1 MQSLNLPVFPF
12 RIRQEG
18 EKKVIF
24 DAFRKRF
31 VALTPEEWVRQHFLT
46 WLHLHKGY
54 PMGLI
59 AVEVSLKYNNMQK
72 RADAMI
78 YGINGQPL
86 MIVECKAPE
95 VQITQEV
102 FDQIARYN
110 FSFGVK
116 FLAVTNGLKH
126 YCCKN
131 TGAGLQ
137 WKFLE
142 EVPGFENLSL

>member
-12 RIRQEG
+12 RFRE
-18 EKKVIF
+18 EDDKKLIF
-24 DAFRKRF
+24 DAFRKKF
-31 VALTPEEWVRQHFLT
+31 VSLTPEEWVRQHFLT

-59 AVEVSLKYNNMQK
+59 AVEVSLKYNHMQR
-72 RADAMI
+72 RADAMV
-78 YGINGQPL
+78 YGKNGQPL

-116 FLAVTNGLKH
+116 FLAVTNGMKH
-126 YCCKN
+126 YCCKK
-131 TGAGLQ
+131 TGVDLQ
-137 WKFLE
+137 WEFLE
-142 EVPGFENLSL
+142 EVPGFENLSP